1 MTVNQGLICIHKEK
15 IHPDT
20 KKKYSLDLIKE
31 KNLHI

>member
-1 MTVNQGLICIHKEK
+1 MTINQGLICIHKEK

-20 KKKYSLDLIKE
+20 KKYSPDLIKE